1 MPRSLL
7 TLPLTLMLAA
17 SALSAQDVP
26 APAPQAEPGQAP
38 APAGQQP
45 AVAPANGQEGLVVDV
60 EGGISAPMPIAIPA
74 MPTNAV
80 VQTAAGTTD
89 VVGQQLSQII
99 ANDLRNSGL
108 FTPIPPA
115 QLRTVSFPEV
125 TAPAFDYWNGTGAQA
140 LVQGYVR
147 ANGDGT
153 LTVGCYLYDV
163 LAKSELAR
171 QGFVVQP
178 AEWRRAAH
186 KCADS
191 IYTKLTGEGPYFDSR
206 IVYVSETGPKAR
218 RIKRLAIMDQDG
230 ANHRFLT
237 NGQSIV
243 LTPRFA
249 PNQQSIVYMSYVDKR
264 PAIYVYDI
272 GSGRQRLV
280 VQNAATTFA
289 PRFSPDGRW
298 ILFSMAQGGNT
309 DIYRVSAQGGTPQ
322 RLTNSPGIDTGGSY
336 SPDGS
341 KIVFESDRSGGQQIY
356 VMNADGSNQQ
366 RISFGGG
373 RYATPVWS
381 PRGDLIAFTKLGGA
395 FRIGIMNPSG
405 GAEKLL
411 TNIWQ
416 DEGPSWSPNGRVIT
430 FQRTTQGSSGK
441 ADVWMVDLTGVNE
454 RRIPTPLDGS
464 DPAWGPLRP

>member
-1 MPRSLL
+1 M
-7 TLPLTLMLAA
+7 
-17 SALSAQDVP
+17 
-26 APAPQAEPGQAP
+26 
-38 APAGQQP
+38 
-45 AVAPANGQEGLVVDV
+45 
-60 EGGISAPMPIAIPA
+60 
-74 MPTNAV
+74 
-80 VQTAAGTTD
+80 
-89 VVGQQLSQII
+89 
-99 ANDLRNSGL
+99 
-108 FTPIPPA
+108 
-115 QLRTVSFPEV
+115 
-125 TAPAFDYWNGTGAQA
+125 NGTGAQA

-171 QGFVVQP
+171 QGFVVSP
-178 AEWRRAAH
+178 GDWRRAAH
-186 KCADS
+186 KCADT

-206 IVYVSETGPKAR
+206 ITYVSETGPKAH

-243 LTPRFA
+243 LTRASRRTSSRSSICPISTSGPRFTSMTSA
-249 PNQQSIVYMSYVDKR
+249 PAASAWWCRMPRRHSRRASR
-264 PAIYVYDI
+264 PMAA
-272 GSGRQRLV
+272 GSCSLWRKV
-280 VQNAATTFA
+280 VTPISTAC
-289 PRFSPDGRW
+289 RR
-298 ILFSMAQGGNT
+298 
-309 DIYRVSAQGGTPQ
+309 RGTPQ
-322 RLTNSPGIDTGGSY
+322 RLTNAPGIDTGGSY

-395 FRIGIMNPSG
+395 FRIGIMSPSG
-405 GAEKLL
+405 GGEKLL
-411 TNIWQ
+411 TNSWQ

-430 FQRTTQGSSGK
+430 FQRTTPGASGK

-464 DPAWGPLRP
+464 DPAWGPLRQ

>member
-7 TLPLTLMLAA
+7 TLPLTLALAA
-17 SALSAQDVP
+17 SAVGAQDVP
-26 APAPQAEPGQAP
+26 APAPQDQAAP
-38 APAGQQP
+38 AAGQQP
-45 AVAPANGQEGLVVDV
+45 AAPAVAGQEGLVVDV

-74 MPTNAV
+74 MPTSAV
-80 VQTAAGTTD
+80 VQTPAGTTD

-108 FTPIPPA
+108 FTPVPPA

-171 QGFVVQP
+171 QGFVVSP
-178 AEWRRAAH
+178 SDWRRAAH
-186 KCADS
+186 KCADT

-206 IVYVSETGPKAR
+206 VTYVSETGPKGR

-298 ILFSMAQGGNT
+298 ILFSMAQAGNT
-309 DIYRVSAQGGTPQ
+309 DIYRVSSQGGTPQ
-322 RLTNSPGIDTGGSY
+322 RLTNAPGIDTGGSY

-405 GAEKLL
+405 GGEKLL
-411 TNIWQ
+411 TNSWQ

-430 FQRTTQGSSGK
+430 FQRSTQGSSGK

>member
-7 TLPLTLMLAA
+7 TLPLTLALAA
-17 SALSAQDVP
+17 SAVGAQDVP
-26 APAPQAEPGQAP
+26 APAPAPQAQPA

-45 AVAPANGQEGLVVDV
+45 AAQPANGQEGLVVDV

-74 MPTNAV
+74 MPTSAV
-80 VQTAAGTTD
+80 VQTPAGTTD

-171 QGFVVQP
+171 QGFVVTP
-178 AEWRRAAH
+178 GDWRRAAH
-186 KCADS
+186 KCADT

-206 IVYVSETGPKAR
+206 VVYVSETGPKGR

-309 DIYRVSAQGGTPQ
+309 DIYRVSSQGGTPQ
-322 RLTNSPGIDTGGSY
+322 RLTNAPGIDTGGSY

-395 FRIGIMNPSG
+395 FRIGIMSPSG
-405 GAEKLL
+405 GGEKLL
-411 TNIWQ
+411 TNSWQ